1 MPDLDA
7 TSILLVALA
16 LAVGGAV
23 KGATGMG
30 SPLVAVPVMAALFDV
45 RMAVVVMVM
54 PNVFTNL
61 WQLRQFRAHHL
72 PRGFALKF
80 AGGGAL
86 GIIAGTALLAA
97 LPGETLALVMALA
110 VIAYIALRLAKPSFR
125 LSEERAQPLATP
137 VGMAGGV
144 LQGMAGISAPA
155 AVSFLNAM
163 QLERPAFIV
172 TISAFFSTISLM
184 QVPALTYYGL
194 LTWPLLGLSTLALAA
209 QAAAMPL
216 GQWAA
221 RYMSAQTF
229 DRLILGMLTILA
241 GQLLYTAL
249 G

>member
-1 MPDLDA
+1 MPELDA

-16 LAVGGAV
+16 LAIGGVV
-23 KGATGMG
+23 KGATGAG

-54 PNVFTNL
+54 PNIFTNL

-86 GIIAGTALLAA
+86 GVVIGTALLAS
-97 LPGETLALVMALA
+97 LPGETLALVLALA
-110 VIAYIALRLAKPSFR
+110 VVAYIALRLAKPSFQ
-125 LSEERAQPLATP
+125 LSREHAQPLAAP
-137 VGMAGGV
+137 VGLAGGV

-155 AVSFLNAM
+155 ALSFLNAM
-163 QLERPAFIV
+163 RLERPVFIV
-172 TISAFFSTISLM
+172 TISAFFTTISLV

-194 LTWPLLGLSTLALAA
+194 LNWPLLGLSTLALGA

-221 RYMSAQTF
+221 RHMSAQTF
-229 DRLILGMLTILA
+229 DRLILAMLTLLA

-249 G
+249 V